1 MKNASAVECMT
12 YGIAVGEG
20 KGGRILPRLKSIP
33 WIRIIVD
40 VALVAAIMAVSASFL
55 TVR

>member
-12 YGIAVGEG
+12 YGISVPEG
-20 KGGRILPRLKSIP
+20 KDGRMMRRLKSIP
-33 WIRIIVD
+33 WIRILVD
-40 VALVAAIMAVSASFL
+40 VALVAAILAVSASFL

>member
-1 MKNASAVECMT
+1 MT